1 MAPFSPGVITYHFME
16 ISDVYLGLGQEGFA
30 RLVRGIS
37 IGKLRTYQ
45 IYEGFKVRAHLSKV
59 NTEALRKA
67 VPRFWERISAQ
78 GRGFRQGSRSG
89 RARLASRSDRGGARF
104 PRRAPRQRVLRQGY
118 RPQALFHRRLGR
130 PGLRK
135 LSREIS
141 RIHSSLLYQSPAM
154 GIAGCN
160 RGFQTCFSHCGLD
173 SAGRVQYMCKIMTVP
188 SRTRLSEN
196 PTLPVRLWNSFYPN
210 EMLHRSRNPRAPCM
224 LVNCRVFMH
233 RDTPMRDIAHP
244 GCIAPGTPIAE
255 QARYRT

>member
-67 VPRFWERISAQ
+67 VPILGTHLRQ
-78 GRGFRQGSRSG
+78 GRGFRQGSRSS
-89 RARLASRSDRGGARF
+89 RARLPSRSDHGGAR
-104 PRRAPRQRVLRQGY
+104 PARSAPRQWVLRQGY

-130 PGLRK
+130 PGLRS

-154 GIAGCN
+154 GIVGGN

-173 SAGRVQYMCKIMTVP
+173 SAGRVQI
-188 SRTRLSEN
+188 
-196 PTLPVRLWNSFYPN
+196 
-210 EMLHRSRNPRAPCM
+210 
-224 LVNCRVFMH
+224 
-233 RDTPMRDIAHP
+233 
-244 GCIAPGTPIAE
+244 
-255 QARYRT
+255 